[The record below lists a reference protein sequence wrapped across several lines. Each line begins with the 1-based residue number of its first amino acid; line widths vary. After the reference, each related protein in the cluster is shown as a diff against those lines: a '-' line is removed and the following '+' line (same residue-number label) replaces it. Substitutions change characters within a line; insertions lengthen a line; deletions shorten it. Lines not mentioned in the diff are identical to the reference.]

1 LIFSGAKTK
10 KIKDNENL
18 SDALEELDLSA

>member
-10 KIKDNENL
+10 KIKDKENL
-18 SDALEELDLSA
+18 SAALEELDLSA